1 MSEKDLS
8 TRVYELYKLLFFIFI
23 LNFLLFQ
30 NALSTIL
37 GIPSFVD
44 EIIQAIMLML
54 IGLSC
59 FRNKNARFILKVY
72 ILLFFVFMAFSVEAF
87 SHRGLSNVVQQIF
100 VHLKYVVYLGFF
112 SIFMD
117 RVLLDKVVRFY
128 FIATLFFLVVNI
140 LLPVE
145 FTALL
150 EQTLKTRFGIARPIG
165 IQGQTGNLGYTAGL
179 YCIYFICQKS
189 QQKEI
194 VKYLKAFLFFIIVTL
209 TTVRTALIVFPL
221 VLLWRFKQSFKLFSA
236 LLILGLILFFSIG
249 TNKIADEVIAIT
261 EQNFESMADDPSKT
275 AYIRGMMIYFA
286 FDLANDR
293 FPIGTGAS
301 TFGTVKSDNSA
312 IYTEIGM
319 QDSRFFIEKEGIY
332 DSNFASL
339 LGEFGYIGALIYYI
353 FFILICLKVSE
364 FYGYRNTTEFKFV
377 FFVFFTIYSVTG
389 PVFMNTYQIVIFI
402 IILLAAAHKK
412 ITRETP
418 MQIDTVK
425 VK

>member
-1 MSEKDLS
+1 
-8 TRVYELYKLLFFIFI
+8 
-23 LNFLLFQ
+23 
-30 NALSTIL
+30 
-37 GIPSFVD
+37 
-44 EIIQAIMLML
+44 
-54 IGLSC
+54 
-59 FRNKNARFILKVY
+59 
-72 ILLFFVFMAFSVEAF
+72 
-87 SHRGLSNVVQQIF
+87 
-100 VHLKYVVYLGFF
+100 
-112 SIFMD
+112 
-117 RVLLDKVVRFY
+117 
-128 FIATLFFLVVNI
+128 
-140 LLPVE
+140 
-145 FTALL
+145 
-150 EQTLKTRFGIARPIG
+150 
-165 IQGQTGNLGYTAGL
+165 
-179 YCIYFICQKS
+179 
-189 QQKEI
+189 
-194 VKYLKAFLFFIIVTL
+194 
-209 TTVRTALIVFPL
+209 
-221 VLLWRFKQSFKLFSA
+221 
-236 LLILGLILFFSIG
+236 
-249 TNKIADEVIAIT
+249 
-261 EQNFESMADDPSKT
+261 
-275 AYIRGMMIYFA
+275 MMIYFA

>member
-8 TRVYELYKLLFFIFI
+8 IRVYELYKLLFFIFI

-150 EQTLKTRFGIARPIG
+150 EQTLKTRFLLLLLSGRRG
-165 IQGQTGNLGYTAGL
+165 RGTASG
-179 YCIYFICQKS
+179 
-189 QQKEI
+189 
-194 VKYLKAFLFFIIVTL
+194 A
-209 TTVRTALIVFPL
+209 AL
-221 VLLWRFKQSFKLFSA
+221 
-236 LLILGLILFFSIG
+236 
-249 TNKIADEVIAIT
+249 
-261 EQNFESMADDPSKT
+261 
-275 AYIRGMMIYFA
+275 
-286 FDLANDR
+286 DLAPR
-293 FPIGTGAS
+293 SFRR
-301 TFGTVKSDNSA
+301 SA
-312 IYTEIGM
+312 
-319 QDSRFFIEKEGIY
+319 
-332 DSNFASL
+332 
-339 LGEFGYIGALIYYI
+339 
-353 FFILICLKVSE
+353 
-364 FYGYRNTTEFKFV
+364 
-377 FFVFFTIYSVTG
+377 
-389 PVFMNTYQIVIFI
+389 P
-402 IILLAAAHKK
+402 AA
-412 ITRETP
+412 
-418 MQIDTVK
+418 D
-425 VK
+425 